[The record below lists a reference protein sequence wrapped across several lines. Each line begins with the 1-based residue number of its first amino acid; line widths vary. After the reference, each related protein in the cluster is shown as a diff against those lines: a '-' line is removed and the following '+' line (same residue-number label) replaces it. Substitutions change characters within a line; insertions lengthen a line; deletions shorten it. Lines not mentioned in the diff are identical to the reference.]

1 MDNKINIR
9 LLILLVAFS
18 LQTTLKAETADDWR
32 KKGLQALQQAKQ
44 TQAINKRA
52 KNVILFVGDG
62 MGVSTVTAARIF
74 AGQQRGGDGEG
85 YQLSFEKFPYL
96 AMSKTYSANQQTPD
110 SAPTMTAMVTGVKTN
125 DGVLSV
131 SQAVAHNERNADIV
145 QKQQLQTI
153 LELAEQNHLSTGVIS
168 TARVTHATP
177 GATYA
182 HTSNRD
188 WESDA
193 SLPENTKI
201 KDIALQLLENPMGDG
216 IEVVMGGGRTKF
228 LPQSVND
235 PEYPEIKGERKDGR
249 NLVDEYVKKYQAN
262 FVWNGNQFKAIQSG
276 NVSKLLALFEP
287 SHMHYEYDRPNDV
300 GKEPSLAEMTATA
313 IEVLKKN
320 PNGYLLVVE
329 AGLIDVAHHAGNA
342 YRALSD
348 TMALSDAVDIAMKKI
363 NSQDTLVIVTADHSH
378 TLTIAGYP
386 KRGNPILGKVVYPGQ
401 DMPAL
406 AGDGLPYATL
416 TYANGTG
423 VEGRDSPGY
432 SNKSVALETGTKA
445 RRKDLAP
452 VDTTD
457 PDFHQEALVP
467 LAAETHGAEDVQ
479 IFASGPQAHL
489 FHGIQEQNFI
499 FYVMKEALGFK

>member
-1 MDNKINIR
+1 MKCQR
-9 LLILLVAFS
+9 MCGLLCLIGMYSFAAW
-18 LQTTLKAETADDWR
+18 AEDAEDWR
-32 KKGLQALQQAKQ
+32 KRGQQALQQAKQ
-44 TQAINKRA
+44 TQAIQKRA

-131 SQAVAHNERNADIV
+131 SQAVAHNERNAEFV
-145 QKQQLQTI
+145 QKQQLETI
-153 LELAEQNHLSTGVIS
+153 LEMAEQNHLSTGVIS

-188 WESDA
+188 WETDA
-193 SLPENTKI
+193 ALPENTKI
-201 KDIALQLLENPMGDG
+201 KDIALQLLENPIGDG

-235 PEYPEIKGERKDGR
+235 PEYPEMTGERKDGR
-249 NLVDEYVKKYQAN
+249 NLVDEYVKKYQAHY
-262 FVWNGNQFKAIQSG
+262 VWNGAQFNAIQ
-276 NVSKLLALFEP
+276 LASATKVIGLFEP
-287 SHMHYEYDRPNDV
+287 SHMHYEHDRPSDV
-300 GKEPSLAEMTATA
+300 GKEPSLAEMTSTA
-313 IEVLKKN
+313 IDVLKKN
-320 PNGYLLVVE
+320 PNGYVLVVE
-329 AGLIDVAHHAGNA
+329 GGLIDVAHHEGNA
-342 YRALSD
+342 FRALTD
-348 TMALSDAVDIAMKKI
+348 TIALSDAVEVAMRK
-363 NSQDTLVIVTADHSH
+363 SSAQDTLVIVTADHSH

-386 KRGNPILGKVVYPGQ
+386 KRGNPILGKVIYPGQ
-401 DMPAL
+401 DKPAL
-406 AGDGLPYATL
+406 AEDGKPFTTL
-416 TYANGTG
+416 SYANGKGFMQETPKLLPG
-423 VEGRDSPGY
+423 AKKPKRNFVLSKRYDLTSVE
-432 SNKSVALETGTKA
+432 
-445 RRKDLAP
+445 
-452 VDTTD
+452 TTD

-499 FYVMKEALGFK
+499 FYVMKEALGL

>member
-1 MDNKINIR
+1 MKNQNGLCFLTLS
-9 LLILLVAFS
+9 LLWTWATAF
-18 LQTTLKAETADDWR
+18 AETADDWR
-32 KKGLQALQQAKQ
+32 QRGARALKDAKQ
-44 TQAINKRA
+44 VTRNQQRA

-131 SQAVAHNERNADIV
+131 DQAISHGERNLDQV
-145 QKQQLQTI
+145 EKHRLQTI
-153 LELAEQNHLSTGVIS
+153 LELAESNHLATGVIS

-177 GATYA
+177 AATYA
-182 HTSNRD
+182 HTSHRD
-188 WESDA
+188 WEADA
-193 SLPENTKI
+193 NLPETTKI
-201 KDIALQLLENPMGDG
+201 KDIALQLLENPLGNG

-228 LPQSVND
+228 LPNNEHD
-235 PEYPEIKGERKDGR
+235 PEYPELMGERKDGR
-249 NLVDEYVKKYQAN
+249 HLVNEYVKKYQATYL
-262 FVWNGNQFKAIQSG
+262 WNNAQLKAVQPKKST
-276 NVSKLLALFEP
+276 KLIGLFEP
-287 SHMHYEYDRPNDV
+287 SHMHHDYDRANDSA
-300 GKEPSLAEMTATA
+300 GEPSLAEMTSIA
-313 IEVLKKN
+313 IDVLKQN
-320 PNGYLLVVE
+320 PNGFLLIVE
-329 AGLIDVAHHAGNA
+329 GGLIDVAHHAGNA
-342 YRALSD
+342 FRALSD
-348 TMALSDAVDIAMKKI
+348 TMALSDAVDVAMKKT

-401 DMPAL
+401 DKPAL
-406 AGDGLPYATL
+406 AADGLPYATL
-416 TYANGTG
+416 TYANGRGTAG
-423 VEGRDSPGY
+423 ADSQV
-432 SNKSVALETGTKA
+432 SVSGKVSGDLAENT
-445 RRKDLAP
+445 RRKDLTP
-452 VDTTD
+452 VDTTE
-457 PDFHQEALVP
+457 PNFHQEALVP